1 MSPLGGFSA
10 QSLLQEDHQP
20 PPFRRI
26 FWVDGLPLEKFAFPK
41 DLSMRVATAIL
52 QDPIAIAR
60 GFLLGLVV
68 LGATLTPAMAE
79 TPKNLGA
86 FKKWRAMT
94 VNADGN
100 RTCYAMSLPVTK
112 QGNVKDRGQVAAMV
126 THFPEIGALDQV
138 SIVLGFEPLAKSPV
152 IVKIGGFTFKFT
164 ELEQDRAWAKTHAN
178 DKALVQAMRKSNQ
191 MVVSATTAKGLKVQD
206 TYDLSGFTKAYQTM
220 SKACSS

>member
-1 MSPLGGFSA
+1 MHL
-10 QSLLQEDHQP
+10 
-20 PPFRRI
+20 
-26 FWVDGLPLEKFAFPK
+26 
-41 DLSMRVATAIL
+41 TAVR
-52 QDPIAIAR
+52 QDPIAIVR
-60 GFLLGLVV
+60 KLLLSLVV
-68 LGATLTPAMAE
+68 LAAAMAPAYAE

-112 QGNVKDRGQVAAMV
+112 QGNIKDRGQVAALV

-138 SIVLGFEPLAKSPV
+138 SVVLGFEPAAKTPV

-191 MVVSATTAKGLKVQD
+191 MIVTATTTTGLKVQD
-206 TYDLSGFTKAYQTM
+206 TYDLSGFTKAYRTM
-220 SKACSS
+220 SKACTS

>member
-1 MSPLGGFSA
+1 
-10 QSLLQEDHQP
+10 
-20 PPFRRI
+20 
-26 FWVDGLPLEKFAFPK
+26 
-41 DLSMRVATAIL
+41 MRVATAVL

-60 GFLLGLVV
+60 KLLLGLVV
-68 LGATLTPAMAE
+68 LGVTIAPAAAAD

-94 VNADGN
+94 ATADGN
-100 RTCYAMSLPVTK
+100 RTCYAMSQPVSK
-112 QGNVKDRGQVAAMV
+112 QGNVKDRGQTAAMV

-138 SIVLGFEPLAKSPV
+138 SIVLGFAPQAKSPV

-164 ELEQDRAWAKTHAN
+164 ELEDDRAWAKTHAN

-191 MVVSATTAKGLKVQD
+191 MVVTATTDKGMQVQD
-206 TYDLSGFTKAYQTM
+206 TYDLAGFTKAYQTM

>member
-1 MSPLGGFSA
+1 MGGFSR

-20 PPFRRI
+20 PPFRPIWR
-26 FWVDGLPLEKFAFPK
+26 VNGLPLDKVAFPK

-52 QDPIAIAR
+52 QDPIAIVR
-60 GFLLGLVV
+60 KLLLGLAL
-68 LGATLTPAMAE
+68 LGVTLAPAFADA
-79 TPKNLGA
+79 PKNLGA

-100 RTCYAMSLPVTK
+100 RTCYAMSQPVTK
-112 QGNVKDRGQVAAMV
+112 QGNVKERGQVAAMV

-138 SIVLGFEPLAKSPV
+138 SIVLGFEPLEKSPV

-164 ELEQDRAWAKTHAN
+164 ELEEDRAWAKTHAN

-191 MVVSATTAKGLKVQD
+191 MIVTATTTKGLKVQD